1 MNIDEVILG
10 VDTHLNLH
18 VGALVSN
25 SGKCLGTLS
34 VTTDAA
40 GYLRLIAWARSF
52 GPLHR
57 AGVEGTG
64 TYGAGLARSLRENGV
79 QVPEV
84 NSPDRATRRSK
95 GKSDP
100 TDAENAARTV
110 LSGMATAVPKEQS
123 GAAEAMR
130 SVSVTRRSAVKA
142 KTQAINQLRALLVCA
157 PQDVRQRLLKDN
169 TSDCVTSTVTAW
181 IGNQ

>member
-1 MNIDEVILG
+1 MKIDEVILG
-10 VDTHLNLH
+10 VDTHLNVH
-18 VGALVSN
+18 VGVLISD

-40 GYLRLIAWARSF
+40 GYLKLITWARSF

-64 TYGAGLARSLRENGV
+64 TYGAGLARVLRAHEI
-79 QVPEV
+79 QVLEV
-84 NSPDRATRRSK
+84 NRPDPATRRFR

-100 TDAENAARTV
+100 TDAENAARAV

-130 SVSVTRRSAVKA
+130 SHSWAAADVIDWAHIVDRCTADITAEHHEDSITRTGPDS
-142 KTQAINQLRALLVCA
+142 
-157 PQDVRQRLLKDN
+157 
-169 TSDCVTSTVTAW
+169 S
-181 IGNQ
+181 G

>member
-1 MNIDEVILG
+1 MFCTVTVLRVGLAMHPLQRNLMRTDEVILG
-10 VDTHLNLH
+10 VDTHPNLH

-25 SGKCLGTLS
+25 SGRCLGTLS

-40 GYLRLIAWARSF
+40 GYLKLIAWARSF
-52 GPLHR
+52 GSVHR

-64 TYGAGLARSLRENGV
+64 TYGAGLARALRNHEV
-79 QVPEV
+79 QVLEV
-84 NSPDRATRRSK
+84 NRPDRAARRCR

-100 TDAENAARTV
+100 ADAENAARAV
-110 LSGMATAVPKEQS
+110 LSAMATAIAKEQS

-142 KTQAINQLRALLVCA
+142 KTQAINQAINCELC
-157 PQDVRQRLLKDN
+157 
-169 TSDCVTSTVTAW
+169 
-181 IGNQ
+181 